1 MKPEETIDFH
11 IRWLWHRIARIYNN
25 EAAKFNSTMS
35 MGYALLN
42 IDVTNGIAS
51 TSLGPKMGMES
62 TSLTRMLT
70 TLEQKGFIKKE
81 QDAHDKRKVILKLTP
96 EGIEMRNKAKEVV
109 LKFNDVVQSKLTKAE
124 MQTLIKVSTK
134 LNDILDQ
141 DNIFE
146 TP

>member
-1 MKPEETIDFH
+1 
-11 IRWLWHRIARIYNN
+11 
-25 EAAKFNSTMS
+25 MS

-42 IDVTNGIAS
+42 IDVTHGIAS

-81 QDAHDKRKVILKLTP
+81 QDGKDKRKVILKLTP

-109 LKFNDVVQSKLTKAE
+109 LRFNEVVQSKLTKAE